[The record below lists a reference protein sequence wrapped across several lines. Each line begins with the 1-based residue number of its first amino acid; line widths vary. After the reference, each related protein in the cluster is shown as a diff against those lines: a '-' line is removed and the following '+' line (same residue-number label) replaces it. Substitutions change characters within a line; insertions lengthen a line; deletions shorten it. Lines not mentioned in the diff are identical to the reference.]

1 MAKKKKT
8 KKKVKKTKVKK
19 KMKRKVGKHPML
31 GAPYEAKSLSGA
43 PENKMVCSVC
53 ANKIEAGISMSGEKV
68 SSERFSD
75 EQVLNLDKKED
86 AHEPADDIPEID
98 SDDQD
103 DKGYI

>member
-19 KMKRKVGKHPML
+19 KLKISKGFGYAKKTL
-31 GAPYEAKSLSGA
+31 GPA

-75 EQVLNLDKKED
+75 EQVFNLDKKED

-98 SDDQD
+98 PDDQD